1 MRYIALILILL
12 FSHFIPTKGTDYYFT
27 HINGENGL
35 SQSHVKSILQDSRG
49 FLWFGTQNGLNRY
62 DGTSMK
68 VLHCHDAK
76 AGKSNSVISALFE
89 HPDGQLWVGTDNG
102 IYLYDFNKENFT
114 FFDAQT
120 QDGHRIEEQWIEDI
134 VCDTHQNIW
143 VIAPNLGVYR
153 YDERK
158 KELHHYILQKTADK
172 SKDFPQC
179 ILIDRDGK
187 IWIGTNDAGIYLYDA
202 ARDSFIQ
209 CLDKEGNNAL
219 KGEFIFTLCD
229 DSEQI
234 WVGSYEGRLMTFDKS
249 THRVSVVNAPDVH
262 YKIIRYIT
270 RFEDDIW
277 VGTQNGIYV
286 INEQRQTTTHIPSNP
301 RSPYGLSD
309 HIVDKIY
316 KDREGGIWIGTN
328 FGGANYLPNQSIVF
342 EKYLPDGQPGSI
354 GGLRISELGE
364 DGNGTIWIGTQDA
377 GAYQF
382 HPDTHRFTPVPSP
395 ATRQNV
401 LSLFADKDQVGIGY
415 FKGGIDLITNG
426 KAQSYSAAQLAL
438 NEGSVY
444 AITKDRKGN
453 IWLGDGWS
461 IFRSSDKGKSFHRM
475 PQFGYAYMQD
485 IFEDSK
491 GLIWVATM
499 GEGVFCYNRETD
511 EIKNYK
517 HKATDSLSIS
527 TNQITGISEDSNGHL
542 WFSTDRGGVNCY
554 LREDGH
560 FISYSTEDGLP
571 DNVTY
576 RVIEDKNKDL
586 WFGTNKGLV
595 RFNPSTKAI
604 RTFTR
609 TDGLP
614 DNQFCY
620 KSALQG
626 SDGKLYFGTINGLT
640 AFNPYAITPN
650 GFVPPVYITKL
661 SIYNKEMKVDA
672 DDSPLKQSM
681 IQTKNI
687 TLDYDQSNI
696 SFDFVALSFTSP
708 EANQYAYKME
718 GIDKDWTYTADA
730 HSASYAKL
738 PPGNY
743 IFRVR
748 GSNNDGV
755 WNEREASIAI
765 SILPPWWQTWWAYL
779 LYALLTISLAYIW
792 FRRYTYKK
800 EREAKEQQKLF
811 EVAKEKELYH
821 AKVNFFTE
829 ITHEIRTPLTLING
843 PLESLCEMDIKDT
856 SIKKNLNVMQQNTRR
871 LLTLINQLLDFRKVN
886 SNKYLLNFTRVP
898 INELIEETAG
908 RFEPLINREQKQIT
922 LSLPD
927 EPVMA
932 AVDKDSLT
940 KIVSNLINNA
950 VKYSEKTILVTLQ
963 KEATAFVLR
972 VDNDGEIIPPQHRFK
987 IFEPF
992 YRVHNERENSSG
1004 IGLPLVK
1011 SLVEMHHGE
1020 ITYTEQQGLNSFSI
1034 VLPLNQEKVITLEP
1048 ETEREL
1054 KEDEPE
1060 THTDKN
1066 RYTILVTEDN
1076 YDMRNFIIEKLQ
1088 TLYTVE
1094 AAGHGE
1100 EALQIVENKKID
1112 LIISDVMMP
1121 VMDGLELCKQIKSN
1135 LEYSHI
1141 PVILL
1146 TAKNDLDSKIQGLE
1160 QGADAYID
1168 KPFSFK
1174 YLMTQIATL
1183 LRNREKEREA
1193 FIQKPFMPIHALEM
1207 SKADKQLLNR
1217 MLEIVEAYL
1226 ADADFNVEKMADILC
1241 MSRSTLHRKIKA
1253 LSGQSSIDF
1262 IRTIKLK
1269 KAAELIQS
1277 GEHSIGE
1284 ISEMIGIQS
1293 PAYFSKLFLKQ
1304 FGISPSEF
1312 AKQNR
1317 LSGTN

>member
-1 MRYIALILILL
+1 MRHIALILILS
-12 FSHFIPTKGTDYYFT
+12 FACIVSTKGTDYYFT

-68 VLHCHDAK
+68 VLHCHDRK
-76 AGKSNSVISALFE
+76 AARKNSVISALFE
-89 HPDGQLWVGTDNG
+89 HPDGKIWVGTDNG
-102 IYLYDFNKENFT
+102 IYLYNPTKENFT
-114 FFDAQT
+114 FFNAQT
-120 QDGHRIEEQWIEDI
+120 KDGKRIEGQWIEDI
-134 VCDTHQNIW
+134 TSDKNQNIW
-143 VIAPNLGVYR
+143 VVAPNLGVYR
-153 YDERK
+153 YDEQQK
-158 KELHHYILQKTADK
+158 QLHHYTLQKTTDK

-187 IWIGTNDAGIYLYDA
+187 IWIGTNNAGIYLYTPSEDT
-202 ARDSFIQ
+202 FKQ
-209 CLDKEGNNAL
+209 CLDYQGNNAL

-229 DSEQI
+229 YNDRI
-234 WVGSYEGRLMTFDKS
+234 LVGSYEGRLMTFDKKAHQIS
-249 THRVSVVNAPDVH
+249 IVNAPDVH

-270 RFEDDIW
+270 RMEDDIW

-286 INEQRQTTTHIPSNP
+286 INEKQQTTTHIPSNP
-301 RSPYGLSD
+301 RSWYGLSD
-309 HIVDKIY
+309 YIIDKIY

-328 FGGANYLPNQSIVF
+328 FGGADYLPNQSITF
-342 EKYLPDGQPGSI
+342 EKYIPGGQNGSI

-364 DGNGTIWIGTQDA
+364 DGNGNIWVGTQDA

-382 HPDTHRFTPVPSP
+382 NPATRQFTSIPSP

-401 LSLFADKDQVGIGY
+401 LSLFADKKQVGIGY
-415 FKGGIDLITNG
+415 FKGGIDLITHG
-426 KAQSYSAAQLAL
+426 KVQSYSSAQLNL
-438 NEGSVY
+438 DEGSVY
-444 AITKDRKGN
+444 AISKDRKGN

-461 IFRSSDKGKSFHRM
+461 IFRSNDNGKSFRRM

-499 GEGVFCYNRETD
+499 GEGVFCYNPVTD
-511 EIKNYK
+511 EIQNYK
-517 HKATDSLSIS
+517 HDDKDSLSIS
-527 TNQITGISEDSNGHL
+527 TNQVTGISEDSNGNL
-542 WFSTDRGGVNCY
+542 WFSTDRGGINCY
-554 LREDGH
+554 ERRTSH
-560 FISYSTEDGLP
+560 FISYSTDEGLP

-576 RVIEDKNKDL
+576 RVIEDKNKNL

-595 RFNPSTKAI
+595 RFNPSTKGI

-626 SDGKLYFGTINGLT
+626 SDGKLYFGTINGLA
-640 AFNPYAITPN
+640 AFNPYAIRQN
-650 GFVPPVYITKL
+650 KSVPPVYITKL

-672 DDSPLKQSM
+672 EGSPLQQS
-681 IQTKNI
+681 ITQTKNI

-718 GIDKDWTYTADA
+718 GIDKEWTYTANT

-743 IFRVR
+743 IFRVK
-748 GSNNDGV
+748 GSNNDGL
-755 WNEREASIAI
+755 WNEQEASIAI
-765 SILPPWWQTWWAYL
+765 LILPPWWQSWWAYL
-779 LYALLTISLAYIW
+779 FYAFLVISMIYIW

-800 EREAKEQQKLF
+800 EWEVKEQQQLF

-843 PLESLCEMDIKDT
+843 PLESLCEMDIKDA
-856 SIKKNLNVMQQNTRR
+856 SIKKDLGIMQQNTRR
-871 LLTLINQLLDFRKVN
+871 LLILINQLLDFRKVN
-886 SNKYLLNFTRVP
+886 TNKYLLNFTRVD
-898 INELIEETAG
+898 INELVAETTG
-908 RFEPLINREQKQIT
+908 RFEPLIHREQKQIT
-922 LSLPD
+922 LFLPN
-927 EPVMA
+927 ESIIA

-950 VKYSEKTILVTLQ
+950 VKYSDKIITVTLL
-963 KEATAFVLR
+963 KEATAFILR
-972 VDNDGEIIPPQHRFK
+972 VNNDGEVIPPQHRFK

-992 YRVHNERENSSG
+992 YRVHNDRENSSG

-1011 SLVEMHHGE
+1011 SLAELHNGK
-1020 ITYTEQQGLNSFSI
+1020 ITYEEQEGFNSFFI
-1034 VLPLNQEKVITLEP
+1034 ELPLNQEKVITLKQGP
-1048 ETEREL
+1048 
-1054 KEDEPE
+1054 EDEQEEKTEMPAGKGE
-1060 THTDKN
+1060 
-1066 RYTILVTEDN
+1066 YTILVTEDN
-1076 YDMRNFIIEKLQ
+1076 YDMRNFIIDKLQ
-1088 TLYTVE
+1088 TFYAVE
-1094 AAGHGE
+1094 AASNGE
-1100 EALQIVENKKID
+1100 EALQILEKKKTD

-1121 VMDGLELCKQIKSN
+1121 VMDGLELCSQVKSN

-1146 TAKNDLDSKIQGLE
+1146 TAKNDLESKIQGLE

-1168 KPFSFK
+1168 KPFSFRF
-1174 YLMTQIATL
+1174 LLTQIATL
-1183 LRNREKEREA
+1183 LRNRKKEREA
-1193 FIQKPFMPIHALEM
+1193 FIQKPFLPIHSMEM
-1207 SKADKQLLNR
+1207 SKADKQIMNR
-1217 MLEIVEAYL
+1217 MLEIVEENL
-1226 ADADFNVEKMADILC
+1226 PDADFNVEKMADILC

-1269 KAAELIQS
+1269 KAAELIQT

-1312 AKQNR
+1312 AKQNH
-1317 LSGTN
+1317 LNNDS

>member
-1 MRYIALILILL
+1 MKYIALILILL
-12 FSHFIPTKGTDYYFT
+12 FTRIVPTKGTDYYFT
-27 HINGENGL
+27 HINGEDGL

-49 FLWFGTQNGLNRY
+49 FMWLGTQNGLNRY

-68 VLHCHDAK
+68 VLHCHDPK
-76 AGKSNSVISALFE
+76 TGKSNSVISALFE

-102 IYLYDFNKENFT
+102 IYLYNPTKENFT
-114 FFDAQT
+114 FFT
-120 QDGHRIEEQWIEDI
+120 VPTKEGKRIEDQWIEDI
-134 VCDTHQNIW
+134 VSDRDGNIW
-143 VIAPNLGVYR
+143 VVAPNLGVYR
-153 YDERK
+153 YEERK
-158 KELHHYILQKTADK
+158 KELHHYILQKTTDK

-187 IWIGTNDAGIYLYDA
+187 IWIGTNDAGIYLYDVSQ
-202 ARDSFIQ
+202 DTFTQ
-209 CLDKEGNNAL
+209 CTNSQGNNEL

-229 DSEQI
+229 DGDRI
-234 WVGSYEGRLMTFDKS
+234 LVGSYEGRLMTFDKK
-249 THRVSVVNAPDVH
+249 TCQATVVDAPDVH

-270 RFEDDIW
+270 RLGDEIW

-286 INEQRQTTTHIPSNP
+286 IDPKRQTTTHIPANP
-301 RSPYGLSD
+301 RSLYGLSD
-309 HIVDKIY
+309 QIIDKIY

-328 FGGANYLPNQSIVF
+328 FGGADYLPNQSITF
-342 EKYLPDGQPGSI
+342 EKYLPNEQNGSI
-354 GGLRISELGE
+354 GGFRISELGE
-364 DGNGTIWIGTQDA
+364 DANGNIWVGTQDA

-382 HPDTHRFTPVPSP
+382 NPSTNRFSSIPSP

-401 LSLFADKDQVGIGY
+401 LSLFADNEQIGIGY
-415 FKGGIDLITNG
+415 FKGGIDLITHG
-426 KAQSYSAAQLAL
+426 KLQSYSSAELKL
-438 NEGSVY
+438 DEGSVY
-444 AITKDRKGN
+444 AISKDRKGN

-461 IFRSSDKGKSFHRM
+461 IFRSTDNGKTFHRM

-499 GEGVFCYNRETD
+499 GEGVFCYHPDTD

-517 HKATDSLSIS
+517 HDDTDSLTIS
-527 TNQITGISEDSNGHL
+527 TNQVTGISEDSNGNL

-554 LREDGH
+554 LRATGH
-560 FISYSTEDGLP
+560 FVSYSLKDGLP

-576 RVIEDKNKDL
+576 RVIEDKNKNL

-640 AFNPYAITPN
+640 AFNPYAIKQNT
-650 GFVPPVYITKL
+650 FIPPVYITKL

-672 DDSPLKQSM
+672 NGSPLKQS
-681 IQTKNI
+681 ITQTDNI
-687 TLDYDQSNI
+687 TLPYDQSNL

-743 IFRVR
+743 TFRVK
-748 GSNNDGV
+748 GSNNDGI
-755 WNEREASIAI
+755 WNEREASVAI
-765 SILPPWWQTWWAYL
+765 SILPPWWQSRWAYL
-779 LYALLTISLAYIW
+779 LYALFIIGMAYIW

-800 EREAKEQQKLF
+800 EREVKENQRLF
-811 EVAKEKELYH
+811 EVEKEKELYH

-843 PLESLCEMDIKDT
+843 PLESLCEMDIKDN

-886 SNKYLLNFTRVP
+886 SNKYLLNFTMVN
-898 INELIEETAG
+898 ISEMVKETVG
-908 RFEPLINREQKQIT
+908 RFEPLISREQKQIALT
-922 LSLPD
+922 LPD
-927 EPVMA
+927 EPVTA

-940 KIVSNLINNA
+940 KIISNLINNA
-950 VKYSEKTILVTLQ
+950 VKYSDSLITVSLQ
-963 KEATAFVLR
+963 KESTAFALR
-972 VDNDGEIIPPQHRFK
+972 VDNDGEIIPVQHRFK
-987 IFEPF
+987 VFEPF
-992 YRVHNERENSSG
+992 YRVHNDKQNSSG

-1011 SLVEMHHGE
+1011 ALVELHNGE
-1020 ITYTEQQGLNSFSI
+1020 INYKEQNGLNSFT
-1034 VLPLNQEKVITLEP
+1034 VTLPLNQEKVISLKQEP
-1048 ETEREL
+1048 ETYIQE
-1054 KEDEPE
+1054 KTKVPAG
-1060 THTDKN
+1060 KSN
-1066 RYTILVTEDN
+1066 YTILVTEDN
-1076 YDMRNFIIEKLQ
+1076 YDMRNFILDKLQ
-1088 TLYTVE
+1088 SLYAVE
-1094 AAGHGE
+1094 AASNGE
-1100 EALQIVENKKID
+1100 EALQILEHKRID
-1112 LIISDVMMP
+1112 LILSDVMMP
-1121 VMDGLELCKQIKSN
+1121 VMDGLELCNRVKSN

-1146 TAKNDLDSKIQGLE
+1146 TAKNDLESKIQGLE

-1174 YLMTQIATL
+1174 YLIAQIATL

-1193 FIQKPFMPIHALEM
+1193 FIQKPFMPIHSMEM

-1217 MLEIVEAYL
+1217 MLEIVEENL
-1226 ADADFNVEKMADILC
+1226 SDAEFNVEKMADILC

-1262 IRTIKLK
+1262 IRTVKLK
-1269 KAAELIQS
+1269 KAAELIQA
-1277 GEHSIGE
+1277 GEYSIGE
-1284 ISEMIGIQS
+1284 ISEKIGIQS

-1317 LSGTN
+1317 LSCDS